1 MKNYKPVRIYPKILE
16 TKTRFTKEEKEALT
30 KPGIRWKVYYFFRHP
45 VTNEFVRQKDIY
57 DKLNMDYPLFDD
69 RLAEIK
75 ILQQT
80 VSEMLKSGELNPYNK
95 LVKNEYTVISA
106 LEFALDKKKP
116 LVAYKTFE
124 GYKIAVKRLKEWLV
138 KNGYEFLPLEKI
150 DKRILNLFFTHIASS
165 PKTSARSSN
174 NYKNSLS
181 SLFTELMKYDYLDR
195 NIILQIDDIKTEPKR
210 DPTYSDKQVNDI
222 LEYLR
227 ENDKVVLMFIYFVSY
242 LFWRPKE
249 NCRLK
254 VKDVNLAERKITAP
268 QTKTKGLKVKLIP
281 DIIYNDLAEYIEGAD
296 PEDLLFTPT
305 GPGKWNRQ
313 LDSRRAVFTARY
325 RELKKVMGIPTEYT
339 IYSFRHSF
347 ITRLY
352 RNILKDHPK
361 ELALTLT
368 AEITGHTSKAILGYI
383 HYVDASLPKEYSKYL
398 K

>member
-80 VSEMLKSGELNPYNK
+80 VSELLKSGELNPYNK

-210 DPTYSDKQVNDI
+210 DPTWTDKHVEETDAYLAKNDPI
-222 LEYLR
+222 L
-227 ENDKVVLMFIYFVSY
+227 LMYMHLVDFM
-242 LFWRPKE
+242 FWRPKE
-249 NCRLK
+249 NCRLY
-254 VKDVNLAERKITAP
+254 VKDVNLDQRLMHTK
-268 QTKTKGLKVKLIP
+268 TKTKGTKTKLIP
-281 DIIYNDLAEYIEGAD
+281 EVIFKELSQYVKGAN
-296 PEDLLFTPT
+296 PEHLLFTPT
-305 GPGKWNRQ
+305 GPGEWDRQ
-313 LDSRRAVFTARY
+313 IDGRRAVFTKRFAKVKK
-325 RELKKVMGIPTEYT
+325 ELGLPKDYT
-339 IYSFRHSF
+339 IYGRRHTKISKLF
-347 ITRLY
+347 NGL
-352 RNILKDHPK
+352 LKEYPY
-361 ELALTLT
+361 EMALSMC
-368 AEITGHTSKAILGYI
+368 AEYTGHTSKAMLSYLHKI
-383 HYVDASLPKEYSKYL
+383 DARMPKDFSHLL